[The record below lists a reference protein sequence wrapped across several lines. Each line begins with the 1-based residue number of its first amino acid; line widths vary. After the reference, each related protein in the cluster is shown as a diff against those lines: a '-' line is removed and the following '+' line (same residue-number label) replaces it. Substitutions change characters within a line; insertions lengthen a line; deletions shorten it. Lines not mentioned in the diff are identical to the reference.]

1 MEAAFWD
8 TSALVPLCVQQQG
21 TPRLRQ
27 LVRQYALVVW
37 WATSVEA
44 RSAFA
49 RDLRSGILTD
59 VENAQAQQR
68 LEALRSVWREVQPTE
83 PLRSLAESLLDSY
96 QLRAAGA
103 LQLAAAY
110 TWSLNR
116 PFNRHLISGDKRLLQ
131 AAREVGFRVIPLP

>member
-8 TSALVPLCVQQQG
+8 TSALVPLCVRQQG
-21 TPRLRQ
+21 TSLLRQ

-49 RDLRSGILTD
+49 RDLRSGILTA
-59 VENAQAQQR
+59 VEHEQAQQR
-68 LEALRSVWREVQPTE
+68 LEALRSIWREVQPTE
-83 PLRSLAESLLDSY
+83 PLRALAESLLDRY
-96 QLRAAGA
+96 QLRAADA

-131 AAREVGFRVIPLP
+131 AAGAVGFRVIQIP